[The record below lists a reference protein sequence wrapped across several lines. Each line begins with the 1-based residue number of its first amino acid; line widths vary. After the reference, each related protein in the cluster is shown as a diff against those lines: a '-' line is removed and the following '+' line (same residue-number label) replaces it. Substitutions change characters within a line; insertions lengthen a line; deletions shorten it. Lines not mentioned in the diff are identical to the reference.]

1 MFLIMKVEID
11 LPDRLYEEIRELCEY
26 NNLTIDRYII
36 DCISDAYY
44 TLKYGDL
51 NLKINKDKEDF
62 KNSEKKEV
70 KSDVEKKK
78 VGRPRKKVE
87 EVVQTDKK
95 ENLIIEETVL
105 NNTKETVL
113 NNTKETVLNNTK
125 ETVLKKEDTV
135 NVVDEQLQNKIK
147 RTKRVLKV
155 K

>member
-1 MFLIMKVEID
+1 MKIEVN

-113 NNTKETVLNNTK
+113 
-125 ETVLKKEDTV
+125 KKEDTV

>member
-95 ENLIIEETVL
+95 ENSIIE
-105 NNTKETVL
+105 
-113 NNTKETVLNNTK
+113 ETVLNNTK

>member
-1 MFLIMKVEID
+1 MFLIMKLEID

-70 KSDVEKKK
+70 KPDVEKKK

-113 NNTKETVLNNTK
+113 
-125 ETVLKKEDTV
+125 KKEDTV

>member
-51 NLKINKDKEDF
+51 NLKINKDKEDS

-70 KSDVEKKK
+70 KPDVEKKK

-105 NNTKETVL
+105 NNTQD
-113 NNTKETVLNNTK
+113 
-125 ETVLKKEDTV
+125 TVLKKEDTV

>member
-87 EVVQTDKK
+87 EFVQTDKK
-95 ENLIIEETVL
+95 ENLIIE
-105 NNTKETVL
+105 
-113 NNTKETVLNNTK
+113 ETVLNNTK

>member
-1 MFLIMKVEID
+1 MKIEVN

-26 NNLTIDRYII
+26 NNQTIDRYIV
-36 DCISDAYY
+36 DCISDTYY

-87 EVVQTDKK
+87 EAVKTEIK
-95 ENLIIEETVL
+95 EKPMFEETVL
-105 NNTKETVL
+105 NNTK
-113 NNTKETVLNNTK
+113 N
-125 ETVLKKEDTV
+125 TVLKKEETV
-135 NVVDEQLQNKIK
+135 NIIDEQLQNKIK

>member
-1 MFLIMKVEID
+1 MKIEVN

-26 NNLTIDRYII
+26 NNQTIDRYIV
-36 DCISDAYY
+36 DCISDTYY

-51 NLKINKDKEDF
+51 NLKINKDKEDL
-62 KNSEKKEV
+62 KTDEKIVEKTEKKP
-70 KSDVEKKK
+70 DVEKKK

-95 ENLIIEETVL
+95 ENVIIEETVL
-105 NNTKETVL
+105 NNTTDTVL
-113 NNTKETVLNNTK
+113 S
-125 ETVLKKEDTV
+125 KEDTV
-135 NVVDEQLQNKIK
+135 NIVDEQLQNKIK

>member
-1 MFLIMKVEID
+1 MKIEVN

-26 NNLTIDRYII
+26 NNQTIDRYIV
-36 DCISDAYY
+36 DCISDTYY

-51 NLKINKDKEDF
+51 NLKINKNKEDF
-62 KNSEKKEV
+62 QTDKKIEEKKEA

-87 EVVQTDKK
+87 EVVQLDKK
-95 ENLIIEETVL
+95 ENVIIEKTVL
-105 NNTKETVL
+105 NNTTDTVL
-113 NNTKETVLNNTK
+113 N
-125 ETVLKKEDTV
+125 KEDTV
-135 NVVDEQLQNKIK
+135 NIVDEQLQNKIK

>member
-1 MFLIMKVEID
+1 MKIEVN

-26 NNLTIDRYII
+26 NNQTIDGYIV
-36 DCISDAYY
+36 DCISDTYY

-51 NLKINKDKEDF
+51 NLKISKDKEDL
-62 KNSEKKEV
+62 KTDEKIVEKTEK

-87 EVVQTDKK
+87 EAVKTEIK
-95 ENLIIEETVL
+95 EKPMIEETVL
-105 NNTKETVL
+105 NNTK
-113 NNTKETVLNNTK
+113 N
-125 ETVLKKEDTV
+125 TVLKKEETL
-135 NVVDEQLQNKIK
+135 NIIDEQLQNKIK

>member
-87 EVVQTDKK
+87 EVVQIDKK
-95 ENLIIEETVL
+95 ENVIIEKTVL
-105 NNTKETVL
+105 NNTTDTVL
-113 NNTKETVLNNTK
+113 N
-125 ETVLKKEDTV
+125 KEDTV
-135 NVVDEQLQNKIK
+135 NIVDEQLQNKIK

>member
-1 MFLIMKVEID
+1 MLLIMKVEID

-87 EVVQTDKK
+87 EVVQIDKK
-95 ENLIIEETVL
+95 ENVIIEKTVL
-105 NNTKETVL
+105 NNTTDTVL
-113 NNTKETVLNNTK
+113 N
-125 ETVLKKEDTV
+125 KEDTV
-135 NVVDEQLQNKIK
+135 NIVDEQLQNKIK
-147 RTKRVLKV
+147 RTKKVLKA

>member
-1 MFLIMKVEID
+1 MVLIMKVEID

-36 DCISDAYY
+36 DCVSDAYY

-95 ENLIIEETVL
+95 ENSIIEES
-105 NNTKETVL
+105 
-113 NNTKETVLNNTK
+113 VLNNTK

>member
-1 MFLIMKVEID
+1 MKIEVN

-105 NNTKETVL
+105 NNTTDTVL
-113 NNTKETVLNNTK
+113 S
-125 ETVLKKEDTV
+125 KEDTA
-135 NVVDEQLQNKIK
+135 NIVDEQLQNKIK

>member
-1 MFLIMKVEID
+1 MKVEID

-26 NNLTIDRYII
+26 NNQTIDRYIV
-36 DCISDAYY
+36 DCISDTYY

-113 NNTKETVLNNTK
+113 
-125 ETVLKKEDTV
+125 KKEDTV

>member
-1 MFLIMKVEID
+1 MKIEVN

-26 NNLTIDRYII
+26 NNQTIDRYIV
-36 DCISDAYY
+36 DCISDTYY

-51 NLKINKDKEDF
+51 NLKINKDKEDL
-62 KNSEKKEV
+62 KNDEKIVEKTEKKP
-70 KSDVEKKK
+70 DVEKKK

-105 NNTKETVL
+105 NNTK
-113 NNTKETVLNNTK
+113 N
-125 ETVLKKEDTV
+125 TVLKKEETV
-135 NVVDEQLQNKIK
+135 NIIDEQLQNKIK

>member
-1 MFLIMKVEID
+1 MKVEID

-36 DCISDAYY
+36 DCVSDAYY

-113 NNTKETVLNNTK
+113 
-125 ETVLKKEDTV
+125 KKEDTV
-135 NVVDEQLQNKIK
+135 NVVNKKNKKGIK
-147 RTKRVLKV
+147 SKIIW
-155 K
+155 

>member
-1 MFLIMKVEID
+1 MKVEID

-36 DCISDAYY
+36 DCVSDTYY

-105 NNTKETVL
+105 NNTKD
-113 NNTKETVLNNTK
+113 
-125 ETVLKKEDTV
+125 TVLKKEDTV

>member
-1 MFLIMKVEID
+1 MLLIMKVEID

-113 NNTKETVLNNTK
+113 
-125 ETVLKKEDTV
+125 KKEDTV

>member
-1 MFLIMKVEID
+1 MKIEVN

-26 NNLTIDRYII
+26 NNQTIDRYIV
-36 DCISDAYY
+36 DCISDTYY

-51 NLKINKDKEDF
+51 NLKINKDKEDL
-62 KNSEKKEV
+62 KNDEKIVEKTEKKP
-70 KSDVEKKK
+70 DVEKKK

-105 NNTKETVL
+105 NNTQD
-113 NNTKETVLNNTK
+113 
-125 ETVLKKEDTV
+125 TVLKKEDTV

>member
-1 MFLIMKVEID
+1 MKVEID
-11 LPDRLYEEIRELCEY
+11 LPDRLYCEIRELCEH
-26 NNLTIDRYII
+26 NNQAIDRYIV

-105 NNTKETVL
+105 NNTTDTVL
-113 NNTKETVLNNTK
+113 S
-125 ETVLKKEDTV
+125 KEDTV
-135 NVVDEQLQNKIK
+135 NIVDEQLQNKIK